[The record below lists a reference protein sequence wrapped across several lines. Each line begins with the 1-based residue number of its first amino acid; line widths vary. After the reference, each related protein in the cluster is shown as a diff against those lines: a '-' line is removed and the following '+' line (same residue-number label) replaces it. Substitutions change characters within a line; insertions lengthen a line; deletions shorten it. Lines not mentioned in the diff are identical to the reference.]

1 MNTIK
6 KVLGV
11 VWIALGLVVAYY
23 SLTELGLP
31 KLTSG
36 KQDDLVFGIII
47 CFILLPIITGG
58 LLIFGKY
65 ALQGEYDLEKME
77 HPKE

>member
-6 KVLGV
+6 KILGI
-11 VWIALGLVVAYY
+11 VWIALAIVVAYY
-23 SLTELGLP
+23 AIGIFGG

-47 CFILLPIITGG
+47 FFILLPLIVTG
-58 LLIFGKY
+58 LTIFGWY
-65 ALQGEYDLEKME
+65 ALTNEYED
-77 HPKE
+77 

>member
-6 KVLGV
+6 KYFGI
-11 VWIALGLVVAYY
+11 VWMLMAVATAYY
-23 SLTELGLP
+23 CIDIFGG

-47 CFILLPIITGG
+47 FFILMPLVVLGMFV
-58 LLIFGKY
+58 FGYY
-65 ALQGEYDLEKME
+65 AIKDEYRD
-77 HPKE
+77 